1 MKESEQ
7 SLRQTPPEGERH
19 ADKSTDSILSG
30 FYPFAGD
37 KAAVSA
43 PAETSAE
50 KDTAPFGLSDE
61 TLAASMQQKVQESV
75 QVKLAYFKSQ
85 ESKLLMAAKCI
96 ADVYRRDSK
105 MFSMGNGGSSC
116 DASHLAVNFFIRSHG
131 RPSGASG
138 NQSRADSTM
147 ITAASND
154 LGFNNAF
161 VRQLIAQARSG
172 DVLVGFSTSGCSENL
187 MQAFSKAKEL
197 KMHTIGFAGM
207 DGGEMAKSPDV
218 DICLVVDSMSI
229 HRIQES
235 HLTTY
240 HILWDLVH
248 SLLADDRKKQVGK

>member
-1 MKESEQ
+1 MQ
-7 SLRQTPPEGERH
+7 
-19 ADKSTDSILSG
+19 DKSTDSILSG

-37 KAAVSA
+37 KAAAAV
-43 PAETSAE
+43 PTETSAE
-50 KDTAPFGLSDE
+50 MGTASFGLSDE
-61 TLAASMQQKVQESV
+61 TLAAAMQQKVEESV

-85 ESKLLMAAKCI
+85 EAKLLMAAKCI
-96 ADVYRRDSK
+96 ADVYRGDSK

-116 DASHLAVNFFIRSHG
+116 DASHLAVEFLHPITAG
-131 RPSGASG
+131 RPALPAINLG
-138 NQSRADSTM
+138 ADSTM

-207 DGGEMAKSPDV
+207 DGGVMAKSPDV